1 MYEIYTDGSSR
12 SNGYDN
18 ARGGYGFVILRDG
31 QKIAEYSQQVTGATN
46 QQMELMAAISALN
59 YLEQYISKGFFEC
72 TLYSDSAYLINC
84 KTQSWYKAWE
94 ANGWVT
100 SARKPVMNQALWK
113 QLIPYFDSG
122 RVNFRK
128 VKGHTGNQDWND
140 YVDKLA
146 TAAADGTCVN
156 NRSEEE

>member
-1 MYEIYTDGSSR
+1 MFEIYTDGSSR

-18 ARGGYGFVILRDG
+18 ARGGYAFVILKDG
-31 QKIAEYSQQVTGATN
+31 EKIVEYSKCEKGATN

-59 YLEQYISKGFFEC
+59 YLDSMIADGFFDC

-84 KTQSWYKAWE
+84 KTQGWYRNWE
-94 ANGWVT
+94 TNGWKT
-100 SARKPVMNQALWK
+100 ASSTPVANQTYWK

-122 RVNFRK
+122 RIKFRK
-128 VKGHTGNQDWND
+128 VKGHTGNKDWND

-146 TAAADGTCVN
+146 TAAADGKEVDG
-156 NRSEEE
+156 RK